1 MLEGDQAAVQA
12 DENVVGTSRVRD
24 LERLTFDW
32 LATGGV
38 IPFNPATAV
47 RPPKHNVKK
56 GKTPELAPDEARALL
71 DTIGVTTP
79 IGLRER
85 ALIGLMVYSFG
96 RISAAT
102 AMRVQDV

>member
-1 MLEGDQAAVQA
+1 M
-12 DENVVGTSRVRD
+12 
-24 LERLTFDW
+24 
-32 LATGGV
+32 
-38 IPFNPATAV
+38 
-47 RPPKHNVKK
+47 
-56 GKTPELAPDEARALL
+56 LAPNEARVLL

-102 AMRVQDV
+102 AMRVQDVKARTTGYGCGCTRKKGGARSTTCLPITISRSNWWPI